1 MTGSY
6 YCHSND
12 RNLHLHTA
20 PAKQSSAYQE
30 QSTTIILMVLWIQV
44 SDNRLKFIIIK

>member
-1 MTGSY
+1 MPVNY

-20 PAKQSSAYQE
+20 PAIQNIVYQE
-30 QSTTIILMVLWIQV
+30 QSTKIILMVLQMQA